1 MHPFSFRVEEIRNS
15 MLQES
20 SLLSSIF
27 ASPSSKRILNLKG
40 SVFNNSE
47 VSEEINDHEL
57 AYKEAG
63 SYFPLLSPKIMIIL
77 IFNFS

>member
-1 MHPFSFRVEEIRNS
+1 MRDSCIIKFDLINEWFQFQSGRNS
-15 MLQES
+15 MPQES

-57 AYKEAG
+57 AYRKAEEAG
-63 SYFPLLSPKIMIIL
+63 
-77 IFNFS
+77 